1 MAFVGDHGI
10 RGRLVSEA
18 ETVDDYKDVARTRR
32 AVRISVSAAGLTVCF
47 VDLLIIVASSLAASA
62 LYELSF
68 YEGNNSASVALGTG
82 IVAGAL
88 FLFQAHLFD
97 LYRFAYLVTPG
108 RHFSR
113 LVFAWLT
120 SILLVTALLFLFR
133 VGAVFS
139 RGAMVCFASSA
150 LGLLCLWRVLAARA
164 LHGLLERKAITGRRV
179 VVIGEES
186 EVAPLGAPA
195 LLMRF
200 GLKELARF
208 TVGGAPLEGLSAA
221 ELAKLDGAV
230 ALAREQ
236 RAEELVIAL
245 DWSRADLIRS
255 VEERLRA
262 SPLPVRLLPDRVV
275 RSILERQ
282 SASPLDPLPT
292 VELQRAPLTWP
303 EQLEKRACDIVL
315 AALALVILSPLM
327 LMSALAV
334 RLDSPGPV
342 IFRQRRAGFDGATFA
357 IYKFRTMRVMED
369 GPQVAQTRRNDP
381 RVTRVGRLLRQ
392 SSIDELPQLF
402 NVLKGDMALVGPRP
416 HALAHDDQYRG
427 AIASYAHRHHV
438 KPGITGW
445 AQVNG
450 QRGETRQVEDMER
463 RVELDLWYI
472 DNWSL
477 TLDLRILWRTCFELA
492 RAGAY

>member
-1 MAFVGDHGI
+1 VLGQAENIRIGVEGDASKAS
-10 RGRLVSEA
+10 L
-18 ETVDDYKDVARTRR
+18 T
-32 AVRISVSAAGLTVCF
+32 ISCGSAGFLIALF
-47 VDLLIIVASSLAASA
+47 DFLIIVASSFIS
-62 LYELSF
+62 YFSYHYYF
-68 YEGNNSASVALGTG
+68 YDSVVDNGVALGTG

-139 RGAMVCFASSA
+139 RGAMVCFAACA

-327 LMSALAV
+327 AMSALAV

-402 NVLKGDMALVGPRP
+402 NVLKGDMAVVGPRP
-416 HALAHDDQYRG
+416 HALAHDDEYRG
-427 AIASYAHRHHV
+427 AIASYAFRHHV

-450 QRGETRQVEDMER
+450 QRGETKRVEDMAR
-463 RVELDLWYI
+463 RVDLDLWYI
-472 DNWSL
+472 DNWSF
-477 TLDLRILWRTCFELA
+477 TLDLRILWRTCLELA
-492 RAGAY
+492 RPTAY

>member
-1 MAFVGDHGI
+1 MFGQVENVDFGVETKSSKSSLTISCSTAGI
-10 RGRLVSEA
+10 LVA
-18 ETVDDYKDVARTRR
+18 LFD
-32 AVRISVSAAGLTVCF
+32 F
-47 VDLLIIVASSLAASA
+47 LIISASSFISYYA
-62 LYELSF
+62 YHF
-68 YEGNNSASVALGTG
+68 YFYDSIVDNDVALGTG

-88 FLFQAHLFD
+88 FLFQSNIFD

-113 LVFAWLT
+113 LVFAWIT

-139 RGAMVCFASSA
+139 RGAMVCFAASA
-150 LGLLCLWRVLAARA
+150 LGLLCVWRVLAARA
-164 LHGLLERKAITGRRV
+164 LHGLLERQAITGRRV
-179 VVIGEES
+179 IVIGEES
-186 EVAPLGAPA
+186 EVAPLNAPA
-195 LLMRF
+195 LLMQF

-208 TVGGAPLEGLSAA
+208 TVGGAPLEALSGA
-221 ELAKLDGAV
+221 ELAKLDSAV

-245 DWSRADLIRS
+245 DWSRADLIKAI
-255 VEERLRA
+255 EERLRA

-282 SASPLDPLPT
+282 SASPLDPLPS
-292 VELQRAPLTWP
+292 VELQRAPLNWP
-303 EQLEKRACDIVL
+303 EQLAKRACDIAL
-315 AALALVILSPLM
+315 AALALVLLAPLM

-334 RLDSPGPV
+334 KLDSPGPV
-342 IFRQRRAGFDGATFA
+342 IFRQRRAGFDGSTFA
-357 IYKFRTMRVMED
+357 IYKFRTMGVLED
-369 GPQVAQTRRNDP
+369 GPHMAQTRRNDP

-450 QRGETRQVEDMER
+450 QRGETKRVEDMQR

-472 DNWSL
+472 DNWTL
-477 TLDLRILWRTCFELA
+477 TLDLRILWRTCFEIA